1 MSSIDRWVLI
11 DVVTQ
16 ETGYT
21 KDAIYAK
28 KKRGQW
34 VKGRFWVEAPDG
46 RIAFNLGQIQ
56 RWMSCGLSQ

>member
-1 MSSIDRWVLI
+1 MNNVDRWVLI

-28 KKRGQW
+28 KKRSQW
-34 VKGRFWVEAPDG
+34 TKGRFWSEAPDG
-46 RIAFNLGQIQ
+46 RIVFNLSQIQ
-56 RWMSCGLSQ
+56 RWMTQGEKR